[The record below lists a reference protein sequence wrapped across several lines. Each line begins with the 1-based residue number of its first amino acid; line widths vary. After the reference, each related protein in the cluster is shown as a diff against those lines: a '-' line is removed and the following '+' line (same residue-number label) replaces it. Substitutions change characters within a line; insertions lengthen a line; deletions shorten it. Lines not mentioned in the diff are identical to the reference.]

1 MKWTDIR
8 EKQPKFGQRCYVW
21 CDFLDLEGEVL
32 YYKPLPFVVGLDMF
46 HGKTGFL
53 TDDWMPV

>member
-1 MKWTDIR
+1 MLVR
-8 EKQPKFGQRCYVW
+8 
-21 CDFLDLEGEVL
+21 CDFLNLEGEGVQ
-32 YYKPLPFVVGLDMF
+32 YKPLPFIELEDRSIVVGLDMF